1 MPPSQ
6 KSEAPEVAASEASEP
21 TNQLATE
28 RGSSNTMIPQS
39 PDPDQTPR
47 YDAHC
52 APCGEYL
59 KLPGGETDHDDFQEW
74 VEAHENCGE
83 PVNLD
88 LDEPDLPPEIV
99 RWREMAESYED
110 LLEVYHGGDASMVMD
125 MERPGW
131 SNPDR
136 DYVGTCISQCCYK
149 SSIVRVAASLAG
161 GVNDGDTWER
171 AHVSIS
177 AKLWG
182 DGTTGIALTPHRI
195 IGAEWKSLSI
205 NLTAEEALEVADVL
219 QAAVKLI
226 GGTK

>member
-74 VEAHENCGE
+74 VEAHENCGAGNHGCRFDWCINGRE
-83 PVNLD
+83 TIGVD
-88 LDEPDLPPEIV
+88 LEHMSNVEAIPAIGMPPGGKQGEILV
-99 RWREMAESYED
+99 SLWFQED
-110 LLEVYHGGDASMVMD
+110 LELAPTIQITAS
-125 MERPGW
+125 
-131 SNPDR
+131 
-136 DYVGTCISQCCYK
+136 
-149 SSIVRVAASLAG
+149 
-161 GVNDGDTWER
+161 DGDGER
-171 AHVSIS
+171 AADLRIQEAAILHDRLGRLIQK
-177 AKLWG
+177 AIA
-182 DGTTGIALTPHRI
+182 GTNFNPHRI
-195 IGAEWKSLSI
+195 IEYLG
-205 NLTAEEALEVADVL
+205 DR
-219 QAAVKLI
+219 
-226 GGTK
+226 G